1 LFVAIEELDEFLVD
15 LGAALERGVGL
26 SLKGRLWVGS
36 DTDSS
41 QD

>member
-1 LFVAIEELDEFLVD
+1 MAIEELDEFLVN
-15 LGAALERGVGL
+15 LGAALEHGVVL
-26 SLKGRLWVGS
+26 SLKERLKEGS